1 MVPIPTDLK
10 QISDVIDN
18 EVFRKDMYD
27 KSVKKVYAIDTTALV
42 GKTEYD
48 AKISNIESNFFTTS
62 DYKNL
67 QMK

>member
-1 MVPIPTDLK
+1 
-10 QISDVIDN
+10 
-18 EVFRKDMYD
+18 MYD

-42 GKTEYD
+42 GKTDYD